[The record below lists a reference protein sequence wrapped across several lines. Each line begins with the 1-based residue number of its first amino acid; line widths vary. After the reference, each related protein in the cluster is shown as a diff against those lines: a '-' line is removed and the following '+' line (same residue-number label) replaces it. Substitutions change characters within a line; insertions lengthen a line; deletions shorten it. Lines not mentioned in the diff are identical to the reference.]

1 MAGTISPIYDAEAE
15 ALKRQMSFANALRDK
30 GMSNDIGQGYR
41 GGRVFI
47 VGNPLSN
54 ILSSIGGAVLSNRA
68 EEGQRN
74 LEQRMGQE
82 RQNWLNSMPQAST
95 EKTVELE
102 GPTETGDPLTGTT
115 SVLKSAKQRAMENQA
130 WAMQAPRGMEGV
142 QQFALQ
148 QALTAPQREE
158 EARQKAED
166 RKAELDARLAQA
178 SQLAQDRNAI
188 QQGQNEATMAF
199 KNAALGIQQQNADT
213 ARMKAEQPTPA
224 QLKAEKAAEDKK
236 ESQTRA
242 NSLLDEMNTNIDIL
256 DKNKG
261 ITNPDRNVL
270 SNTLSWAQNTG
281 PGQLL
286 GKMGGTTNQKARN
299 NIESLA
305 TNLVLELKN
314 VKGLGASQMNSNMEL
329 QRYLTAVAGGQNY
342 DAQSLRDVVRRARDM
357 LGTQQSGSGDGGKT
371 VKRRV
376 TLKDGRI
383 GIEWSDGSRTIE

>member
-15 ALKRQMSFANALRDK
+15 AIKRQMAFANALRDK
-30 GMSNDIGQGYR
+30 GMRGNTGSGYQ

-47 VGNPLSN
+47 VGNPIGN
-54 ILSSIGGAVLSNRA
+54 IVSSLAGAYLGNRA

-82 RQNWLNSMPQAST
+82 RQDWLNSLPSS
-95 EKTVELE
+95 TVELE
-102 GPTETGDPLTGTT
+102 GQTETGEALTG
-115 SVLKSAKQRAMENQA
+115 LKGAKQRAQEMQQ
-130 WAMQAPRGMEGV
+130 WAMGAPRGMEGV

-166 RKAELDARLAQA
+166 RKAELDARLAKEA
-178 SQLAQDRNAI
+178 QLAQDRNAI
-188 QQGQNEATMAF
+188 QQAQNEATAAF
-199 KNAALGIQQQNADT
+199 RNATLGIQQQNADT

-242 NSLLDEMNTNIDIL
+242 NSLLDEMDTNINIL

-357 LGTQQSGSGDGGKT
+357 LGSGSGDGGKT

-376 TLKDGRI
+376 TLKDGRT
-383 GIEWSDGSRTIE
+383 GVEWSDGSRTIE